1 MANMNNTELHTRVR
15 EMNQESETL
24 KRDILQNEDEVN
36 DVQEEFNEIQ

>member
-15 EMNQESETL
+15 EMSQEAETL
-24 KRDILQNEDEVN
+24 KKDILLNEEEVN